1 MARKETM
8 QQALRSAI
16 DLAIDVKSEDLL
28 RKAVADAQA
37 FDKRGVLGRTLSWG
51 SRKWAEAQER
61 KTPLGVCIDEQWL
74 AGVQILAPVSSMMAY
89 HFAKLPLA
97 HCAEIGWVDGLR
109 TVAKQ
114 GLVDAEHEGL
124 GQTAI
129 MAAAYHGKAS
139 CVAELISLGA
149 RVHRGHGRSWLAPLN
164 ADKQKKWIS
173 PLHAAASGGCSES
186 TKLLLAAGAGEEPNG
201 WQVSEKASAVDL
213 ALLKEKPSW
222 EVAHRLIAANAFPV
236 DHSPA
241 KNEHGQTALMAIMSD
256 PKILHEALSFNEH
269 GFCAESLLWWMLKRE
284 GFYARDAMGLGVI
297 NYANREDSFSG
308 TMDFKRRM
316 LELAGVRKPLI
327 LSEEELDSAC
337 VKEFSSEGFDLGD
350 LATELFRRD
359 LRNHAFQTGRRSHAA
374 TSSSVFF
381 ELDTLAV
388 ARDLT
393 LESRAAQSS
402 EKPRAYAQKMAE
414 QLAQRQREVAATLS
428 AQAAKISLDN
438 VGNSEKTIEAE
449 QAIKSGAPAKGSQ
462 RPGAARDQ
470 ERDPASQQEMDA
482 AVAQCLEAMGSM
494 AAAMARLAGCVNA
507 REEKDQAKESAGS
520 AELRDAS
527 LGIMG
532 RANKMR
538 DQMRSLAAKAEAPRK
553 TG

>member
-256 PKILHEALSFNEH
+256 PKILHEALSFNVH
-269 GFCAESLLWWMLKRE
+269 GFCSESLLWWMLKRE

-359 LRNHAFQTGRRSHAA
+359 LRNHAAK
-374 TSSSVFF
+374 SSSDFL
-381 ELDTLAV
+381 ELDALA
-388 ARDLT
+388 AAKDLT
-393 LESRAAQSS
+393 LASRAAQSS
-402 EKPRAYAQKMAE
+402 EKSRAYAQKVAE
-414 QLAQRQREVAATLS
+414 QLAQRQREVAAVLS
-428 AQAAKISLDN
+428 AQAAKASIDK
-438 VGNSEKTIEAE
+438 VGDSGKTIEAE
-449 QAIKSGAPAKGSQ
+449 LAIKSGARAKRSPRQ
-462 RPGAARDQ
+462 WTARDQ

-507 REEKDQAKESAGS
+507 REEKDRAKESEGS
-520 AELRDAS
+520 AKLRDAS

-532 RANKMR
+532 KANKMR
-538 DQMRSLAAKAEAPRK
+538 DQMRSLAAKAGAPRK

>member
-1 MARKETM
+1 M

-51 SRKWAEAQER
+51 AGKWAEAQER
-61 KTPLGVCIDEQWL
+61 KTPLGVCIDQQWL

-129 MAAAYHGKAS
+129 MAAACHGKAS

-149 RVHRGHGRSWLAPLN
+149 RVHRGHGRYWPAALN
-164 ADKQKKWIS
+164 PDKQKKWIS

-186 TKLLLAAGAGEEPNG
+186 TKLLLAAGAGEEPSG

-241 KNEHGQTALMAIMSD
+241 KNGDGQTALMAIMSD
-256 PKILHEALSFNEH
+256 PKILHQALSFNEH
-269 GFCAESLLWWMLKRE
+269 GFCGESLLWWMLKRE

-297 NYANREDSFSG
+297 NYANREDSYSE

-316 LELAGVRKPLI
+316 LELAGVRKPLT
-327 LSEEELDSAC
+327 LSEEELNSAC
-337 VKEFSSEGFDLGD
+337 VKEFFSEGFDRGD
-350 LATELFRRD
+350 LATELFRRQ
-359 LRNHAFQTGRRSHAA
+359 LRNHAAK
-374 TSSSVFF
+374 SSSDFL
-381 ELDTLAV
+381 ELDALA
-388 ARDLT
+388 AAKDLT
-393 LESRAAQSS
+393 LASRAAQSS
-402 EKPRAYAQKMAE
+402 EKSRAYAQKVAE
-414 QLAQRQREVAATLS
+414 QLAQRQREVAAELS
-428 AQAAKISLDN
+428 AQAAKASIDK
-438 VGNSEKTIEAE
+438 VGDSEKTIKAE
-449 QAIKSGAPAKGSQ
+449 LAMKSGARAKRSPRQ
-462 RPGAARDQ
+462 WTARDQ
-470 ERDPASQQEMDA
+470 DRDPASQQEMDA

-507 REEKDQAKESAGS
+507 REEKDRAKESEGS
-520 AELRDAS
+520 AKLRDAS

-538 DQMRSLAAKAEAPRK
+538 DQMRSLAAKAGAPRK